1 MAFLSSKGCFTAY
14 GYYTTCFNIV
24 HSLTKLSFSHS
35 ESCGAQIS
43 HLELSTIKS
52 LIFCNLTNLFN
63 FVLITIYFF
72 GWMERMDGKDGWK
85 GFRVR
90 FEISKCMALF
100 LLPTLVYCL
109 GIRM

>member
-1 MAFLSSKGCFTAY
+1 
-14 GYYTTCFNIV
+14 
-24 HSLTKLSFSHS
+24 
-35 ESCGAQIS
+35 
-43 HLELSTIKS
+43 
-52 LIFCNLTNLFN
+52 
-63 FVLITIYFF
+63 
-72 GWMERMDGKDGWK
+72 MERMDGKDGWK